1 MDLKLCCD
9 EIVQQDSIKH
19 LYQTTFSLLRRYF
32 PAEQAYW
39 LDPERDW
46 QLQACAT
53 LATDSCQMRLTAPLE
68 GECVS
73 DACTSAQAKEEVYDW
88 QAWLAPFTTQFSY
101 QHSLHLTTH
110 QGQHYLLL
118 ALPQALQANLM
129 IVLKL
134 SEPVSLNEAMQSTA
148 HICLLQISRQLQKL
162 EFTRHSRQQL
172 SLKHSLESEII
183 EHIYQNHYLLSF
195 TQKLHKSIMEL
206 AQIKQLDCLY
216 KGVVETSQAQFELD
230 RVSLY
235 LYQDSSKKV
244 TPSYGGN
251 LQGEVQPLL
260 AQGTCLT
267 DYPWVE
273 QLLNQGQ
280 VFDLTETVPLQSA
293 NGKQVLGWRLTLL
306 LMDQDTCIGWLQI
319 DNAIRHSPLLKHQ
332 KRVLGVFSS
341 SVAQLINAMQQEQ
354 DFNVLYE
361 INQALAKQSSLD
373 KLCQKSIELGRQ
385 FLHLDRAALLLVDPT
400 QRFVIG
406 TWGTNQEGQ
415 VVAEHNFKES
425 ITSVPSYHRGMS
437 QQDYFEVNQQQTLHY
452 NQTPVGKGSH
462 GVFSLWDE
470 QKILGFLVV
479 DNLFSQAPFTEHQ
492 IDVLKVFAQNI
503 AQIMATKRAEFA
515 LQQLNAEL
523 ELRVQRRTRAL
534 EQKQQD
540 LALLNK
546 ELAKVSATD
555 ALTQIAN
562 RYHFDK
568 IYRKELSRAI
578 RQHRSVAII
587 MIDIDFFKQ
596 FNDIYGHIRGD
607 ECLYQ
612 VAQCLNDCAQRGS
625 DLVAR
630 YGGEEFIILLSD
642 CQLQNVLELAHK
654 IKREVT
660 KLGIC
665 HEYEQAYGQLTIS
678 AGFVLR
684 QPHLKTLADDLIDM
698 ADQALYQAKRRGRN
712 TIVNFDEGIANKNPA
727 LLPD

>member
-19 LYQTTFSLLRRYF
+19 LYQATFSLLRRYF
-32 PAEQAYW
+32 PAVHAYW
-39 LDPERDW
+39 FSPVGDW
-46 QLQACAT
+46 QVKACAELT
-53 LATDSCQMRLTAPLE
+53 SDSCKLSKVSEPEATLLCHRTSS
-68 GECVS
+68 GE
-73 DACTSAQAKEEVYDW
+73 AAFNELR
-88 QAWLAPFTTQFSY
+88 AWLQPLASQFSY
-101 QHSLHLTTH
+101 ERSMVTACHNQ
-110 QGQHYLLL
+110 QDYLVL
-118 ALPQALQANLM
+118 ALPQAVEAHLM
-129 IVLKL
+129 LVLKL
-134 SEPVSLNEAMQSTA
+134 SEPVLLNDAMQSTA
-148 HICLLQISRQLQKL
+148 HVCLLQISRQQQKL
-162 EFTRHSRQQL
+162 EFSHHSHQQL
-172 SLKHSLESEII
+172 SLKHNLESEVI

-195 TQKLHKSIMEL
+195 TQKLHKSIMDL
-206 AQIKQLDCLY
+206 SQIKHLDSLY
-216 KGVVETSQAQFELD
+216 RGVVETSQSQFELD
-230 RVSLY
+230 RVALY

-244 TPSYGGN
+244 MPSYGGN
-251 LQGEVQPLL
+251 VQGQVEPLPDDGLSL
-260 AQGTCLT
+260 A

-273 QLLNQGQ
+273 KLLQQGQ
-280 VFDLTETVPLQSA
+280 VFDLTETVPLQSPD
-293 NGKQVLGWRLTLL
+293 GKQVMGWRLTLL
-306 LMDQDTCIGWLQI
+306 LMDKDTCIGWLQI
-319 DNAIRHSPLLKHQ
+319 DNSIRHNPLLKHQ

-341 SVAQLINAMQQEQ
+341 SVAQLLNAMQQEQ

-373 KLCQKSIELGRQ
+373 NVCKKSIELGRA

-400 QRFVIG
+400 QCYVVG
-406 TWGTNQEGQ
+406 TWGTNQQGQ
-415 VVAEHNFKES
+415 VVAEHGFKEA
-425 ITSVPSYHRGMS
+425 IESVPSYHRGMVEH
-437 QQDYFEVNQQQTLHY
+437 DYFEVNHGCTLHY
-452 NQTPVGKGSH
+452 NQDPVGNGSH

-479 DNLFSQAPFTEHQ
+479 DNLFSQAPFTAHQ
-492 IDVLKVFAQNI
+492 VDVIKVFCQNI
-503 AQIMATKRAEFA
+503 AQIMATRRAEFA
-515 LQQLNAEL
+515 LKQLNEEL
-523 ELRVQRRTRAL
+523 ELRVQRRTQAL

-568 IYRKELSRAI
+568 VYRKELSRAI

-587 MIDIDFFKQ
+587 MIDIDYFKQ

-642 CQLQNVLELAHK
+642 CRLQNILELTHK
-654 IKREVT
+654 IKREIA

-665 HEYEQAYGQLTIS
+665 HEYEQANSQLTIS

-684 QPHLKTLADDLIDM
+684 QPHLKTMADDLIDM

-712 TIVNFDEGIANKNPA
+712 IIVNYDDGVANKNPA